1 MQKPSLSLSLNPVYY
16 CNFRCSFCYLT
27 EQQLSDPTLL
37 PLDRLKELLE
47 EVSTHYQIKH
57 VDLYGGEVLLLPQT
71 YLDAVVQLIHGVG
84 CTDINVNTNL
94 SLVNDLALNPDI
106 TLSISYDFEAR
117 EKSGKVFGNIL
128 TLPRPYRILTLVSR
142 KFLDLVSPDECV
154 ETFNLMAQ
162 LEGVEFK
169 PYSTN
174 QANADSVSFSEFER
188 FVYEVLTHPSRDFV
202 VENEFLL
209 EDAIQGVRNAF
220 SDDHLYIT
228 PKGELAVLEF
238 DDQDREYFLPVDGVV
253 GYQAWC
259 SKERERVSTNKVCGN
274 CTYYG
279 RCLSEHLRHVDNLD
293 QSCNGFHNLIVKWS
307 EL

>member
-1 MQKPSLSLSLNPVYY
+1 MQKPPLSLSLNPVYY

-27 EQQLSDPTLL
+27 EQQLSDTTLL
-37 PLDRLKELLE
+37 PLSRLKLLLE
-47 EVSTHYQIKH
+47 EISEHYQIKH
-57 VDLYGGEVLLLPQT
+57 VDIYGGEVMLLPRSYRDNLLT
-71 YLDAVVQLIHGVG
+71 LVREAG
-84 CTDINVNTNL
+84 CTDININTNL
-94 SLVNDLALNPDI
+94 SLVNSTALDPDI
-106 TLSISYDFEAR
+106 TLSISYDFGAR
-117 EKSGKVFGNIL
+117 EKSEKVFENIL

-142 KFLDLVSPDECV
+142 KFLDTVTPDDCV
-154 ETFNLMAQ
+154 DTFNLMAQ

-188 FVYEVLTHPSRDFV
+188 FVFEVLTHPARGFV

-259 SKERERVSTNKVCGN
+259 WKERERVSTNKVCGS
-274 CTYYG
+274 CTFYG
-279 RCLSEHLRHVDNLD
+279 RCLSEHLRHVENLD